1 MSDFGAP
8 FSRKGGMEFMD
19 VEDMTNAELLFEYKN
34 LEHLFVDEFDVVL
47 MYRLEELDHEM
58 TRREE

>member
-1 MSDFGAP
+1 MSDF
-8 FSRKGGMEFMD
+8 MD
-19 VEDMTNAELLFEYKN
+19 VSDMTNAELLFEYKN
-34 LEHLFVDEFDVVL
+34 LEHHFSDEFDVVL

>member
-1 MSDFGAP
+1 MD
-8 FSRKGGMEFMD
+8 FMD
-19 VEDMTNAELLFEYKN
+19 VDDMTNAELLFEYKN

-47 MYRLEELDHEM
+47 MYRLEELEYEM

>member
-1 MSDFGAP
+1 
-8 FSRKGGMEFMD
+8 MEFMD

-34 LEHLFVDEFDVVL
+34 LEHLFTDEFDVVL

>member
-1 MSDFGAP
+1 MD
-8 FSRKGGMEFMD
+8 FMD
-19 VEDMTNAELLFEYKN
+19 VEDMTNAELLQEYKN
-34 LEHLFVDEFDVVL
+34 LEHFFVDVEFDVVL